1 MGSLSIKQRHA
12 IVLAAVVII
21 ILASGAINLWSVN
34 HVRVMEDLRQS
45 YLELEAQL
53 LTLRRHEKDFEAR
66 KDLKYV
72 DRFKEQFSE
81 TGSLVDHIY
90 ATEAQLGIPSDASLK
105 QNITT
110 YGQAFLSLTEKQ
122 KIIGLHSKDGL
133 YGGLRK
139 SIHAV
144 EGMFKNEPIL
154 LVDMLM
160 LRRNE
165 KDFMLRY
172 DEKYLGKFEKN
183 IEKLRSKLPDFQ
195 LTQANSLLDD
205 YQRQFSGLVNA
216 EKEKGLSHD
225 TGLRGEMRSTAHGLE
240 TQFSEKLT
248 EMDSFITT
256 EIQQMSLVATTAL
269 TAMGGVLILVVL
281 VISFSIAK
289 GIRNLIKST
298 LSMITDENDRN
309 ALQSSNNELTVL
321 ENSTKYLNEKLH
333 QAFNKFREAA
343 EHIESASSEML
354 HVTKDVQQSTASEH
368 EQIEQS
374 ATAIHEMNASIQ
386 EVAETAAKSSEF
398 VREVNDRLTDTTNM
412 SATAQDAIQTL
423 QTELSQA
430 VEAISELETASQG
443 TETVL
448 DSIETIAEQTNLLA
462 LNAAIEAARAGE
474 HGRGF
479 AVVADEVRTLSLRTA
494 ESTEEVRSTIRKFQS
509 VIKDVVQAI
518 QSSNEKGEKGKDQS
532 SNALTLLKDI
542 ALGMA
547 EVSMMNIQIATAV
560 EEQSAAANEI
570 DEHIASI
577 QESSD
582 RVQDKAQQT
591 LDESNRLRSV
601 ANVILETVQSIKL

>member
-72 DRFKEQFSE
+72 DHFKEQFSE

-216 EKEKGLSHD
+216 EKEKVL
-225 TGLRGEMRSTAHGLE
+225 
-240 TQFSEKLT
+240 SEK
-248 EMDSFITT
+248 
-256 EIQQMSLVATTAL
+256 V
-269 TAMGGVLILVVL
+269 
-281 VISFSIAK
+281 
-289 GIRNLIKST
+289 
-298 LSMITDENDRN
+298 DR
-309 ALQSSNNELTVL
+309 
-321 ENSTKYLNEKLH
+321 
-333 QAFNKFREAA
+333 
-343 EHIESASSEML
+343 
-354 HVTKDVQQSTASEH
+354 
-368 EQIEQS
+368 
-374 ATAIHEMNASIQ
+374 
-386 EVAETAAKSSEF
+386 
-398 VREVNDRLTDTTNM
+398 
-412 SATAQDAIQTL
+412 
-423 QTELSQA
+423 
-430 VEAISELETASQG
+430 
-443 TETVL
+443 
-448 DSIETIAEQTNLLA
+448 
-462 LNAAIEAARAGE
+462 
-474 HGRGF
+474 
-479 AVVADEVRTLSLRTA
+479 
-494 ESTEEVRSTIRKFQS
+494 
-509 VIKDVVQAI
+509 
-518 QSSNEKGEKGKDQS
+518 
-532 SNALTLLKDI
+532 
-542 ALGMA
+542 
-547 EVSMMNIQIATAV
+547 
-560 EEQSAAANEI
+560 
-570 DEHIASI
+570 
-577 QESSD
+577 
-582 RVQDKAQQT
+582 
-591 LDESNRLRSV
+591 
-601 ANVILETVQSIKL
+601 